1 MADEPTEAQD
11 ALDELAWRRQRAI
24 LHGAWDEAARYAAL
38 LAAPAPV
45 ASGDVAPEHAAPVG
59 RDCPVGYPL
68 KGKGKGTTR
77 LYHVPGGAWYPRVA
91 PDRCFATEAAAR
103 AAGYRR
109 ARR

>member
-38 LAAPAPV
+38 LAGHAPV
-45 ASGDVAPEHAAPVG
+45 ASGNVAPEYAAPVG
-59 RDCPVGYPL
+59 RDCPARYPL
-68 KGKGKGTTR
+68 KAKRATKV
-77 LYHVPGGAWYPRVA
+77 YHRPGGSWYPRMT
-91 PDRCFATEAAAR
+91 PDRCFATEAAAQ

-109 ARR
+109 AQR